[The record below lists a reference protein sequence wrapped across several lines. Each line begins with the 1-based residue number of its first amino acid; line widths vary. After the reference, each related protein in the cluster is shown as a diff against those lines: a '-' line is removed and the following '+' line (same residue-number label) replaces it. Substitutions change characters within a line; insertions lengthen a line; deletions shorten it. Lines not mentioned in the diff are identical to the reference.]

1 MTDSQSGCPVSV
13 TLRDGHSLALSIFEK
28 GEPSATLL
36 CVHGW
41 TLDHRSFAPQ
51 LPLSGQGF
59 RLVLF
64 DRRGFGDNHLA
75 PGLHFEMDD
84 LDAIIESLDGPIY
97 GFGVSQGARLLLR
110 YATLKPKAFSG
121 LILQG
126 GLVDGLP
133 MQQEE
138 LPFERY
144 AALLRSGDRPQ
155 FVAEWLDHPLMRSG
169 VPIDKQDA
177 VAELVSGYE
186 GRDLLAGVCGPTQMD
201 LSAVLPGLDIPML
214 VTEAA
219 HESALRRRHGRFLV
233 EECGADHLA
242 MPGGHLCHFT
252 HPQIFNDG
260 VLNWF
265 ARLDHRADCTQ

>member
-1 MTDSQSGCPVSV
+1 MTDSQSGCPVS
-13 TLRDGHSLALSIFEK
+13 LALLDGNSLDLFILGE

-41 TLDHRSFAPQ
+41 TLDHRSFIPQ
-51 LPLSGQGF
+51 LPLSGQGI

-64 DRRGFGDNHLA
+64 DRRGFGDNHQA
-75 PGLHFEMDD
+75 PGLDFEMDD
-84 LDAIIESLDGPIY
+84 LDAIIASLGGPIY

-110 YATLKPKAFSG
+110 YATLNPAAFSG

-133 MQQEE
+133 VEEE

-144 AALLRSGDRPQ
+144 AALLRSGDRSE

-169 VPIDKQDA
+169 VPIDQQDA
-177 VAELVSGYE
+177 VAALVSGYE
-186 GRDLLAGVCGPTQMD
+186 GRDLLAGVCRPTPMN
-201 LSAVLPGLDIPML
+201 LSGELPGLSVPML
-214 VTEAA
+214 VIEAE

-233 EECGADHLA
+233 EVCGADHLA

-252 HPQIFNDG
+252 HPQVFNEG

-265 ARLDHRADCTQ
+265 ARLDHRANRSQ